1 MFVYLFTWYL
11 TINESV
17 WFYIDFPGIV
27 WFFCQAK
34 HFNLFRSVIHW
45 MSSWLGNYILL
56 FYNKPCWSANACVP
70 FCMTKYSGKNNNNK
84 TNHDKTKRQKQTS
97 SKNKANK
104 KQTTKTNKYM
114 EVFWSTLK
122 YLDIWWKLVII
133 DQEMF
138 KEKLNS
144 SRAGKSQDTFIWVQK
159 LRHFGTKVRESGN
172 KHFWSLWSEQ
182 IIMYYVFP

>member
-1 MFVYLFTWYL
+1 MFVYLFTWYF

-17 WFYIDFPGIV
+17 WFYVDFPGIV

-104 KQTTKTNKYM
+104 KQTTKTNKYR

-122 YLDIWWKLVII
+122 YLDIWWKLVVI
-133 DQEMF
+133 DREMF
-138 KEKLNS
+138 KEKFFKGREKSGHLNLS
-144 SRAGKSQDTFIWVQK
+144 TKIETFWNKGQGIREWALLVTLIWTNYYV
-159 LRHFGTKVRESGN
+159 
-172 KHFWSLWSEQ
+172 
-182 IIMYYVFP
+182 YVFP